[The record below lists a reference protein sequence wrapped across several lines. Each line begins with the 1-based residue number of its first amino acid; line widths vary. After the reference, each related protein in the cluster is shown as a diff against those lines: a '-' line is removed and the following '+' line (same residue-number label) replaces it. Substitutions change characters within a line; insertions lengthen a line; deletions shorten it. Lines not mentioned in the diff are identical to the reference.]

1 MESPNLFGLKS
12 GVDISGAT
20 ATANDV
26 VQGKT
31 FFGKDG
37 AATGVVPKYTSGNA
51 EGTTLS
57 RNGTIVYF
65 KPGFWGDYGRPSSN
79 PYVEFYSGSAS
90 AIHVM
95 AGATFTSN
103 AGVNIE
109 GIRQTMGE
117 NPEFINV
124 GYSAQE
130 ELLYLYPTGSGG
142 HWGFDGT
149 PRIRRETIARELPIL
164 ELRSSG
170 AFWLSNPNLS
180 SSIGNVQ
187 NRSGPVLIRI
197 RSISYSNQ
205 VYDPNTL
212 SITLDLS
219 IAVEIDIGGYV
230 ISANVYVPRVRMETG
245 M

>member
-31 FFGKDG
+31 FFGKDE
-37 AATGVVPKYTSGNA
+37 AANGVSVVS
-51 EGTTLS
+51 
-57 RNGTIVYF
+57 NGTAVHF
-65 KPGFWGDYGRPSSN
+65 EPGFWGEYGKPASD
-79 PYVEFYSGSAS
+79 PYVIFYSGNASAS
-90 AIHVM
+90 QVM

-124 GYSAQE
+124 EYSAQE
-130 ELLYLYPTGSGG
+130 ELLYLCPTGSGG
-142 HWGFDGT
+142 HWRFDGT

-180 SSIGNVQ
+180 SSVGSVQ

-230 ISANVYVPRVRMETG
+230 ISANVSVPRVRMETG